1 MVRALLAVVTVGVLY
16 LALTFVQVWLASRQ
30 DQARPVQAIVVLG
43 AAQYNGVPSPDLKAR
58 LDHAFDLYQRH
69 LADTVV
75 VTGGKQPGDRYT
87 EATASADYLA
97 GRGVPQ
103 VAILREVGGRNSWQS
118 LASSAAFL
126 KQRRLDTV
134 LLVSDPFH
142 DKRIALMADELG
154 LKPYVSPTR
163 SSPWAPGPRWPTTSR
178 RRGKWRSV
186 ASSGSGAPS
195 TWVIG
200 CWAERRSG
208 PGRRGDKVGPP
219 VRGWC
224 NRQHCRFWPCHW
236 GFESSPPSFIP
247 KRSGW
252 SAAQPVDPR
261 MPTAM
266 AASSGGGQRPAT
278 CPVAVRRGQQLRTIP
293 RRYCFLMGNS
303 GSVGTGSHVV
313 SFHPP

>member
-1 MVRALLAVVTVGVLY
+1 VRLKWVVRALLAVVTVGVLY
-16 LALTFVQVWLASRQ
+16 LGVTFVQVWLASRQ

-58 LDHAFDLYQRH
+58 LDHAYDLYQRH

-154 LKPYVSPTR
+154 LRPYVSPTR
-163 SSPWAPGPRWPTTSR
+163 TSP
-178 RRGKWRSV
+178 
-186 ASSGSGAPS
+186 
-195 TWVIG
+195 
-200 CWAERRSG
+200 
-208 PGRRGDKVGPP
+208 
-219 VRGWC
+219 
-224 NRQHCRFWPCHW
+224 
-236 GFESSPPSFIP
+236 
-247 KRSGW
+247 
-252 SAAQPVDPR
+252 
-261 MPTAM
+261 
-266 AASSGGGQRPAT
+266 
-278 CPVAVRRGQQLRTIP
+278 L
-293 RRYCFLMGNS
+293 
-303 GSVGTGSHVV
+303 GTGAKVANYV
-313 SFHPP
+313 KETGEVAIGRIIGFRRTVDLGDRVLG

>member
-1 MVRALLAVVTVGVLY
+1 MKWVVRALLAMVAVGVLY
-16 LALTFVQVWLASRQ
+16 LGVTFLQVWLASRQ

-58 LDHAFDLYQRH
+58 LDHAYDLWARH

-75 VTGGKQPGDRYT
+75 VTGGKQPGDRFT

-163 SSPWAPGPRWPTTSR
+163 TSPLGTGAQ
-178 RRGKWRSV
+178 V
-186 ASSGSGAPS
+186 ANYFKETG
-195 TWVIG
+195 
-200 CWAERRSG
+200 E
-208 PGRRGDKVGPP
+208 
-219 VRGWC
+219 
-224 NRQHCRFWPCHW
+224 
-236 GFESSPPSFIP
+236 
-247 KRSGW
+247 
-252 SAAQPVDPR
+252 
-261 MPTAM
+261 
-266 AASSGGGQRPAT
+266 
-278 CPVAVRRGQQLRTIP
+278 VAVGRIIGFRRTVDLGDRVL
-293 RRYCFLMGNS
+293 G
-303 GSVGTGSHVV
+303 
-313 SFHPP
+313 

>member
-1 MVRALLAVVTVGVLY
+1 VRLKWVVRALLAVVTVGVLY
-16 LALTFVQVWLASRQ
+16 LGVTFVQVWLASRQ

-58 LDHAFDLYQRH
+58 LDHAYDLYQRH

-97 GRGVPQ
+97 ARGVPQ

-154 LKPYVSPTR
+154 LRPYVSPTR
-163 SSPWAPGPRWPTTSR
+163 TSP
-178 RRGKWRSV
+178 
-186 ASSGSGAPS
+186 
-195 TWVIG
+195 
-200 CWAERRSG
+200 
-208 PGRRGDKVGPP
+208 
-219 VRGWC
+219 
-224 NRQHCRFWPCHW
+224 
-236 GFESSPPSFIP
+236 
-247 KRSGW
+247 
-252 SAAQPVDPR
+252 
-261 MPTAM
+261 
-266 AASSGGGQRPAT
+266 
-278 CPVAVRRGQQLRTIP
+278 L
-293 RRYCFLMGNS
+293 
-303 GSVGTGSHVV
+303 GTGAKVANYV
-313 SFHPP
+313 KETGEVAIGRIIGFRRTVDLGDRVLG